1 MLYTVKVEFL
11 VNVDNEQ
18 QINGY
23 DGIFEDAKIRGSKA
37 HKILD
42 IHKLDQTEIEK
53 FYSYFG
59 GKLLGIP
66 SPFEASTE

>member
-23 DGIFEDAKIRGSKA
+23 NGIFEDAKIRGSKA

-42 IHKLDQTEIEK
+42 IHQLDQAEIEK

-59 GKLLGIP
+59 GKLLGIA
-66 SPFEASTE
+66 SPFEAKAE